1 MNFCWFLNCEFYGNI
16 SYLINSIRCLVI
28 GFFFLCNCVCD
39 MQLDTFKREII
50 YFLLFLSSV
59 KLYRWFVA
67 NVMNW
72 FHEYRYT
79 YKDFFFL
86 ALVQKETAFYQ
97 TCFSHHCCL
106 MYTFQGL
113 FFFFCRRGVTSLSSV
128 STRQTNFSHSKLTHN
143 PKIFTASLSCVWHFL
158 DFVLIKTLVLTC
170 NKRKI
175 ILYFVGCSEFLLQYF
190 VFITCTTV

>member
-1 MNFCWFLNCEFYGNI
+1 M
-16 SYLINSIRCLVI
+16 
-28 GFFFLCNCVCD
+28 CD

-86 ALVQKETAFYQ
+86 RWCRRRQLFIRHAFLIIVVWC
-97 TCFSHHCCL
+97 TLFRDC
-106 MYTFQGL
+106 

-128 STRQTNFSHSKLTHN
+128 STRQTSYSHSKLTHN

-175 ILYFVGCSEFLLQYF
+175 ILYFVGCSELL
-190 VFITCTTV
+190 VIFITIFCFSLHAQQFKNIFAPTHSPF

>member
-1 MNFCWFLNCEFYGNI
+1 
-16 SYLINSIRCLVI
+16 
-28 GFFFLCNCVCD
+28 
-39 MQLDTFKREII
+39 
-50 YFLLFLSSV
+50 
-59 KLYRWFVA
+59 
-67 NVMNW
+67 MNW
-72 FHEYRYT
+72 FHVYRYT

-128 STRQTNFSHSKLTHN
+128 STRQTSYSHSKLTHN

-175 ILYFVGCSEFLLQYF
+175 ILYFVGCSELI
-190 VFITCTTV
+190 FITMFCFHYMHNSLKIFLHLHILPFNPNY

>member
-1 MNFCWFLNCEFYGNI
+1 M
-16 SYLINSIRCLVI
+16 
-28 GFFFLCNCVCD
+28 CD

-50 YFLLFLSSV
+50 YYFFQGLNYIVDLLQMLWIDFMCIDTRTRIFFSSV
-59 KLYRWFVA
+59 GA
-67 NVMNW
+67 
-72 FHEYRYT
+72 EG
-79 YKDFFFL
+79 DS
-86 ALVQKETAFYQ
+86 
-97 TCFSHHCCL
+97 FSHHCCL

-128 STRQTNFSHSKLTHN
+128 STRQTSYSHSKLTHN

-175 ILYFVGCSEFLLQYF
+175 ILYFVGCSELI
-190 VFITCTTV
+190 FITMFCFHYMHNSLKIFLHLHILPFNPNY

>member
-1 MNFCWFLNCEFYGNI
+1 M
-16 SYLINSIRCLVI
+16 
-28 GFFFLCNCVCD
+28 CD

-50 YFLLFLSSV
+50 YYFFLFLSSV

-67 NVMNW
+67 NVINW
-72 FHEYRYT
+72 FHVYRYT

-86 ALVQKETAFYQ
+86 PLVQKETAFYQ

-106 MYTFQGL
+106 MYTFRDCF

-128 STRQTNFSHSKLTHN
+128 STRQTSYSHSKLTHLQPEN
-143 PKIFTASLSCVWHFL
+143 ILRPLCRVSV
-158 DFVLIKTLVLTC
+158 FVLIKILVLTC

-175 ILYFVGCSEFLLQYF
+175 ILYFVGCSEFSLQYF
-190 VFITCTTV
+190 FFHYM